1 MIKVYY
7 FYKIYIERRKDN
19 LAFSQVSVGGA
30 GLIRCIDSSGDGH
43 LVAVAHSSGVIS
55 VLDIRTGH
63 LLSTWKPHEG
73 EVLRILVI
81 FNYCIISLIIYI
93 QYLA

>member
-1 MIKVYY
+1 MLIP
-7 FYKIYIERRKDN
+7 
-19 LAFSQVSVGGA
+19 QVSVGGA
-30 GLIRCIDSSGDGH
+30 GLVRCIDSSGDGR

-73 EVLRILVI
+73 EV
-81 FNYCIISLIIYI
+81 FKH
-93 QYLA
+93 